1 MSKGAGGESEAN
13 LHEQVLTPTPS
24 TRRRV
29 TVEMAKTA
37 SPAKEER
44 GSDAALLWIENR
56 RRIEGRRPQ
65 SWSESNKFGSTGV
78 PSVLTASRAEGS
90 RPRSCRMVGAT

>member
-44 GSDAALLWIENR
+44 GSDAAL
-56 RRIEGRRPQ
+56 
-65 SWSESNKFGSTGV
+65 
-78 PSVLTASRAEGS
+78 
-90 RPRSCRMVGAT
+90 